1 MTGVL
6 EGVRVLDF
14 GRYIAG
20 PFCATLLAEMGADV
34 IRIEKTNG
42 SEDRYVQPV
51 SDGGP
56 GATFLQLARNKRG
69 MALNPRTPGGARVV
83 RDLAKTAD
91 VVVANLPPPTLATMG
106 IDYESLKAQ
115 RADAILTTTSGFG
128 RGGPMS
134 DRVGFD
140 GIGQAMNGAMYLSG
154 LPDEPMRAFLPYVD
168 FGTALYSAFGTLAAL
183 MHRDRTGEG
192 QTVETSLLG
201 TALSFNHPTVIEQAL
216 RKPDRVA
223 RAIAARPRR
232 RPTPFRPATAGYS
245 CRRWATRSTNAG
257 ARLMGE
263 ERWLSDPRFASDES
277 RGDNRDEICARMAEW
292 TGERTSAE
300 CVRDLDAARVP
311 SAPVLAPQDILEH
324 EHIRAMGLMLPVA
337 YPGVAD
343 PVPLLKA
350 PLRLSASPGSI
361 RHRAPT
367 LSEHTDA
374 ILGELGYGAG
384 EIAALRE
391 EGAIGPRAS

>member
-1 MTGVL
+1 MA
-6 EGVRVLDF
+6 
-14 GRYIAG
+14 GR
-20 PFCATLLAEMGADV
+20 
-34 IRIEKTNG
+34 
-42 SEDRYVQPV
+42 
-51 SDGGP
+51 

-223 RAIAARPRR
+223 TGNRGQTSA
-232 RPTPFRPATAGYS
+232 PTDAFQTRDGWILVQTVGNPLYE
-245 CRRWATRSTNAG
+245 RW

-277 RGDNRDEICARMAEW
+277 RGDNRDEICARMAGW

-300 CVRDLDAARVP
+300 CVRELDAARVP

-367 LSEHTDA
+367 LGEHTDA

-391 EGAIGPRAS
+391 DGAIGPQAS